1 MMARACGSGPT
12 AGQMPSLRH
21 CLLARSRLSVSHRL
35 VQSKEAEPQ
44 GESKDSAQA
53 REVEEEKAGGRGR
66 EQGSHALLR
75 LRGALA
81 SGDQLASITDFI

>member
-1 MMARACGSGPT
+1 M
-12 AGQMPSLRH
+12 
-21 CLLARSRLSVSHRL
+21 
-35 VQSKEAEPQ
+35 QSKEAEPQ

-53 REVEEEKAGGRGR
+53 REVEEEKAGSRGR